1 MPQERGVDSGQPP
14 SNKLTRRSFMNKL
27 GGLVGV
33 ALAALVSEASAQVP
47 QPPVGTLKRHLVY
60 LDRPIQSGDN
70 VWQITHDKV
79 TSIES
84 SRPDFTL
91 ADEQRIQAVNII
103 KNLTVAHN
111 GRGLDQLGVG
121 EVIQYP
127 VDGAIELV
135 VQNLNLDMLTQE
147 PTSLMGPQFRSEL
160 EAIANPPAAFAEDG
174 QFLQT
179 VGNVNSRLEW
189 MLTNWHPESSN
200 LPGS

>member
-1 MPQERGVDSGQPP
+1 
-14 SNKLTRRSFMNKL
+14 MNKL
-27 GGLVGV
+27 GGLAGV

-47 QPPVGTLKRHLVY
+47 QPPVGILKRQPVY
-60 LDRPIQSGDN
+60 LDRPVQAGDN
-70 VWQITHDKV
+70 VWGITHDKV

-84 SRPDFTL
+84 LRPGFTL
-91 ADEQRIQAVNII
+91 ADERRIQAVNII
-103 KNLTVAHN
+103 KNLTVTRN
-111 GRGLDQLGVG
+111 GRDLDQLGVG

-135 VQNLNLDMLTQE
+135 VQNLNLDMSVQE

-189 MLTNWHPESSN
+189 MLTNWHPESR
-200 LPGS
+200 